1 MNAEF
6 RRILAR
12 MDYYNYQEGL
22 ISRHFNQQGGWDD
35 HNRNAREY
43 VLNAIEYFKP
53 DTVTVL
59 GSGWLLEFP
68 IVEILEKNI
77 KINLVD
83 IVHPPEVLRQV
94 SSFKNVRIVE
104 ADVSGGVIFELWN
117 KINETSVFRR
127 LRSLD
132 SIRVPMLQLDFDPG
146 LVVSLNILTQ
156 LEILPVK
163 MLKKKSSVNEK
174 EIEQFR
180 INIQGKHLDYLRQFD
195 SVLVTDKEEIIM
207 ARNGQTN
214 IRCTL
219 LHEIT
224 PGKNHK
230 EWTWNFD
237 LKSQDNYTS
246 NSVMKVIAET
256 FENE

>member
-1 MNAEF
+1 MDPEF

-43 VLNAIEYFKP
+43 VLSAIEYFKP

-68 IVEILEKNI
+68 IVEVLERNLN
-77 KINLVD
+77 INLVD

-94 SSFKNVRIVE
+94 SSFANVRVIE

-117 KINETSVFRR
+117 KIRKTPVFRR

-132 SIRVPMLQLDFDPG
+132 PLKVPMLKLDFDPG

-156 LEILPVK
+156 LETLPVK
-163 MLKKKSSVNEK
+163 MLNKKTAVNEK
-174 EIEQFR
+174 EIEKFR
-180 INIQGKHLDYLRQFD
+180 VEIQARHIDYLRQFN
-195 SVLVTDKEEIIM
+195 SVLITDKEEIIISKSGM
-207 ARNGQTN
+207 TQTK
-214 IRCTL
+214 CTL
-219 LHEIT
+219 LHEIV
-224 PGKNHK
+224 PGKFHK

-237 LKSQDNYTS
+237 LRSQDNYTS
-246 NSVMKVIAET
+246 KSVMKVIAET